1 MNLTG
6 KSVFFFVLL
15 LVLSG
20 VYGILQSPDKS
31 DGWTVS
37 DEGIL
42 SFPARGDI
50 VYSMTD
56 LDDAGNS
63 DILRS
68 VSFESHDVFVN
79 GLLRIPGSNTNVPTK
94 VPAIVLLPGAG
105 VTKENEQGLA
115 SILSNMGYASITLD
129 QRNLG
134 GIDPQ
139 SDLLIF
145 KEGMEPVEHKM
156 VYDVLKATDVLRAQ
170 PEIDENNI
178 AIIGSSNGGRFAI
191 IATALDPTI
200 KGVIGIS
207 TSGYGTDS
215 IDPARV
221 SDTEAYIFY
230 KSIDPDMYIGQITPR
245 RVVMLHSFNDTIIPY
260 EMAQK
265 TFDKASEPKALYNVS
280 ENTHGYTGSMQP
292 YLEQELYTMFH
303 F

>member
-1 MNLTG
+1 MSLTG
-6 KSVFFFVLL
+6 KTVFFFGLIL
-15 LVLSG
+15 ILSG
-20 VYGILQSPDKS
+20 VYGILQNEEDSNE
-31 DGWTVS
+31 WTVS
-37 DEGIL
+37 DEVIL
-42 SFPARGDI
+42 SFPTRGDI

-56 LDDAGNS
+56 LDNTGNS
-63 DILRS
+63 DILKY
-68 VSFESHDVFVN
+68 VSFESQDIFIN
-79 GLLRIPGSNTNVPTK
+79 GLLRIPESNTK

-115 SILSNMGYASITLD
+115 SVLSNMGYASITLD

-134 GIDPQ
+134 GINLQ
-139 SDLLIF
+139 GDLEMF
-145 KEGMEPVEHKM
+145 KSGIEPIEYRM
-156 VYDVLKATDVLRAQ
+156 VYDVLKATDVLRIQ
-170 PEIDENNI
+170 PEIDGENI

-207 TSGYGTDS
+207 TSGYDTDS
-215 IDPARV
+215 INPVKV
-221 SDTEAYIFY
+221 SDTEAYMFY

-260 EMAQK
+260 GMAQK
-265 TFDKASEPKALYNVS
+265 TFDKASEPKAIYNVA

-292 YLEQELYTMFH
+292 YLEQELSAIFG

>member
-1 MNLTG
+1 MNQTG
-6 KSVFFFVLL
+6 KTVFFFVLL

-20 VYGILQSPDKS
+20 VYGILQPS
-31 DGWTVS
+31 DDYNGWTVS
-37 DEGIL
+37 DEGLL
-42 SFPARGDI
+42 SYSERGEI

-56 LDDAGNS
+56 PGNTGNG

-68 VSFESHDVFVN
+68 VSFESQDALIN
-79 GLLRIPGSNTNVPTK
+79 GLLRIPESNTK
-94 VPAIVLLPGAG
+94 VSAIVVLPGAG

-115 SILSNMGYASITLD
+115 SVLSNMGYASITFD

-139 SDLLIF
+139 GDLEMFIS
-145 KEGMEPVEHKM
+145 GIEPVEYRM
-156 VYDVLKATDVLRAQ
+156 VYDALKATDVLRAQ
-170 PEIDENNI
+170 PQIDENNI

-207 TSGYGTDS
+207 TSGYDTDS

-230 KSIDPDMYIGQITPR
+230 KSIDPDMYIGQISPR

-260 EMAQK
+260 GMAQK
-265 TFDKASEPKALYNVS
+265 TFEKAGEPKAMYSVADS
-280 ENTHGYTGSMQP
+280 THGYTGSMQP
-292 YLEQELYTMFH
+292 YLEQELYTIFEM
-303 F
+303 

>member
-1 MNLTG
+1 MKRIRGIT
-6 KSVFFFVLL
+6 FFFGLL
-15 LVLSG
+15 L
-20 VYGILQSPDKS
+20 ILVVAYSTLHNS
-31 DGWTVS
+31 DNSNEWIIS

-42 SFPARGDI
+42 SYPARGDI
-50 VYSMTD
+50 IYSID
-56 LDDAGNS
+56 ELDNTQNS

-68 VSFESHDVFVN
+68 VLFESRDISIK
-79 GLLRIPGSNTNVPTK
+79 GLLRIPDSDTK

-115 SILSNMGYASITLD
+115 SILSKMGYASITLD

-139 SDLLIF
+139 SDLGMF
-145 KEGMEPVEHKM
+145 KAGVEPVEHKM
-156 VYDVLKATDVLRAQ
+156 VYDVLKAVDVLREQ
-170 PEIDENNI
+170 SEIDPDNI

-191 IATALDPTI
+191 IATALGPTI

-207 TSGYGTDS
+207 TSGYDIDS

-221 SDTEAYIFY
+221 LDAETYTFY
-230 KSIDPDMYIGQITPR
+230 KSIDPDMYIGQISPR

-260 EMAQK
+260 EMALK
-265 TFDKASEPKALYNVS
+265 TFNKAGEPKAMYNI
-280 ENTHGYTGSMQP
+280 NDPRHGYTSSMHP
-292 YLEQELYTMFH
+292 YLEQELNTIFT

>member
-1 MNLTG
+1 MNRT
-6 KSVFFFVLL
+6 KIAFFFTLL

-20 VYGILQSPDKS
+20 AYGILQNENDSN
-31 DGWTVS
+31 GWTVS
-37 DEGIL
+37 EEGIL

-50 VYSMTD
+50 VYSITN
-56 LDDAGNS
+56 LDDASNN
-63 DILRS
+63 DILKS
-68 VSFESHDVFVN
+68 VSFESKDIFID
-79 GLLRIPGSNTNVPTK
+79 GLLRIPESNTK

-115 SILSNMGYASITLD
+115 SILSNIGYASIAID

-139 SDLLIF
+139 GDLEMFIS
-145 KEGMEPVEHKM
+145 GIEPVEYRM

-170 PEIDENNI
+170 PEIDADNI

-207 TSGYGTDS
+207 TSGYDTDS

-221 SDTEAYIFY
+221 SDMEAYTFY
-230 KSIDPDMYIGQITPR
+230 RSIDPDIYIGQISPR
-245 RVVMLHSFNDTIIPY
+245 RVVILHSFNDTIIPY
-260 EMAQK
+260 GMAQK
-265 TFDKASEPKALYNVS
+265 TFGKAGEPKAMYNVTDP
-280 ENTHGYTGSMQP
+280 THGYTGSMQQ
-292 YLEQELYTMFH
+292 YLEQELRTIFSI
-303 F
+303 